1 VRPLIGIT
9 INEEPGE
16 KDRKQPTPFPFDFI
30 KRQYYELVELSG
42 GLPMLLPCL
51 GDYGLAKEMVRE
63 LDGLLLTGG
72 IDLDP
77 KCYRQR
83 KVDETGRVGRYRDRL
98 EIELVRRAIKTEL
111 PVFAICR
118 GFQLLNVAL
127 GGDLHQDLSKCPYQT
142 IPHYERGRV
151 DYRLYHQV
159 RIEADSLLE
168 RILGKRNLR
177 VNTSHHQVVNKLGRN
192 LRVVARAPDGVI
204 EGLELVTGGF
214 VLGVQWHPEA
224 MPRSGSTRRL
234 FQGFL
239 DAAREYTKCRR
250 KGSS

>member
-9 INEEPGE
+9 VNEEPGE

-30 KRQYYELVELSG
+30 KRQYYELVEISG
-42 GLPMLLPCL
+42 GLPVLLPCL
-51 GDYGLAKEMVRE
+51 EDHRLAKDLLRD

-83 KVDETGRVGRYRDRL
+83 KIDNTGRVGRYRDRL
-98 EIELVRRAIKTEL
+98 EIEMVGRAIETEV
-111 PVFAICR
+111 PIFTICR
-118 GFQLLNVAL
+118 GLQLLNVAL
-127 GGDLHQDLSKCPYQT
+127 GGNLHQDLSKCPYQT

-159 RIEADSLLE
+159 RIERDSLLE
-168 RILGKRNLR
+168 RILREESLK
-177 VNTSHHQVVNKLGRN
+177 VNTSHHQVVNRLGRN

-204 EGLELVTGGF
+204 EGLELVGGGF

-234 FQGFL
+234 FQAFV
-239 DAAREYTKCRR
+239 DAAREHARCRR
-250 KGSS
+250 KGSF